1 MQSLSSQRREI
12 FLDTPP
18 NFLYSAIDFNNL
30 DKNMT
35 NSIAYQPVIY
45 HRPAPG
51 TKTGRVWEI
60 ADELTREKGRRASR
74 QEVIAH
80 YRAEN
85 GNSNTAHTQYQ
96 YWKIWH
102 EQEGAPADPPSPS
115 PGDIKPQTLKVAP
128 DGRLLVPA
136 AMREAMLLDDGGHVT
151 ARVEAGELRVASP
164 AVAVKQVQ
172 ACMRKYRQPGESVVD
187 QFLAARPALWGE
199 S

>member
-1 MQSLSSQRREI
+1 MFS
-12 FLDTPP
+12 
-18 NFLYSAIDFNNL
+18 NL

-35 NSIAYQPVIY
+35 NSIAYQPIIY
-45 HRPAPG
+45 HRPGPG

-74 QEVIAH
+74 QEVMAR
-80 YRAEN
+80 YTAED

-136 AMREAMLLDDGGHVT
+136 AMREAMLLDNEGHVT

-172 ACMRKYRQPGESVVD
+172 ACMRKYRKPGESVVD
-187 QFLAARPALWGE
+187 RFLAARPALWGE
-199 S
+199 G

>member
-1 MQSLSSQRREI
+1 MQSLSSRRREN
-12 FLDTPP
+12 FLDKPP
-18 NFLYSAIDFNNL
+18 NFLYIAIDFNKL
-30 DKNMT
+30 DKKMT
-35 NSIAYQPVIY
+35 NSIAYQPITH
-45 HRPAPG
+45 HRPGPG

-60 ADELTREKGRRASR
+60 ADELTREKGRRAAR
-74 QEVIAH
+74 QEVMAR
-80 YRAEN
+80 YTAEN

-136 AMREAMLLDDGGHVT
+136 AMREAMLLGKEGHVT

-164 AVAVKQVQ
+164 AVAIKQVQ
-172 ACMRKYRQPGESVVD
+172 SRMRKYRTPGESVVD
-187 QFLAARPALWGE
+187 RFLAARPALWGE
-199 S
+199 G